1 MSNFRDRERN
11 FSFYSRFFSRERD
24 SCQCLVLSKGTRS
37 SMTTQSQDF
46 SIIPEKYLYR
56 YINFLNLFKKCVNVC
71 SDKIRQNNCPTDGR
85 RWGLFQGYLFNPQLT
100 LLAWMANCIGA
111 ENEPD
116 CEGCHCQW
124 DLVILSRYTDTN
136 TECGGICP
144 RPMAALLCTAYIYI
158 ICCICYICALCPV
171 GAVIISWVNAAAWPE
186 QERTTQTESD

>member
-1 MSNFRDRERN
+1 
-11 FSFYSRFFSRERD
+11 
-24 SCQCLVLSKGTRS
+24 
-37 SMTTQSQDF
+37 MTTQSQDF
-46 SIIPEKYLYR
+46 SITPEKYLYR

-85 RWGLFQGYLFNPQLT
+85 RWGLFQGYLFNLQQT

-158 ICCICYICALCPV
+158 YNMLYMLYMCPMPCRGSHHQLSERSSVARAGAYYADRVWLGLTHIRVLSIC
-171 GAVIISWVNAAAWPE
+171 G
-186 QERTTQTESD
+186 R